1 MATETSVGGGI
12 ESSDGIRGTISKF
25 INDHIVLTLLGPGL
39 LVIGV
44 IFVYPVVWMFYQS
57 LFITAPGIPEP
68 VFDPI
73 YNYEKLFTSARF
85 PKYFGQTLFYATGS
99 LAVSFTW
106 GMCIAL
112 AINHVKNQR
121 ARAFYTTVILFS
133 WALPIAVVA
142 LMWDWVLIAKPFGL
156 LNMIATD
163 IGLTGP
169 GETISLMSNQT
180 LVLPTVT
187 FVDAWLRM
195 PFAMIVF
202 LAGLQAIPQHMY
214 DAAQVDGATSFQ
226 QFWNITLPYLRPYMA
241 IVGLISWMF
250 AFRAFSIIFPMT
262 QGGPGTSTTTMAIWI
277 YREGMVKLDFG
288 YGSAIA
294 AFLVAITVIMATFYV
309 TVVLERIEE

>member
-1 MATETSVGGGI
+1 MATETNVGGI
-12 ESSDGIRGTISKF
+12 EKSDGIKGTVSQF
-25 INDHIVLTLLGPGL
+25 VNDHIVLTLLGPGL
-39 LVIGV
+39 LLIGA
-44 IFVYPVVWMFYQS
+44 IFVYPVLWMFYQS
-57 LFITAPGIPEP
+57 LFMTAPGIPEP
-68 VFDPI
+68 IFDPLF
-73 YNYEKLFTSARF
+73 NYEKLFTSAKF
-85 PKYFGQTLFYATGS
+85 GQYFYQTLFYATGS

-106 GMCIAL
+106 GMGLAL
-112 AINHVKNQR
+112 AINHVKR
-121 ARAFYTTVILFS
+121 KRLRTFYTTVILFS

-163 IGLTGP
+163 LGITGP

-250 AFRAFSIIFPMT
+250 SFRAFSIIFPMT
-262 QGGPGTSTTTMAIWI
+262 QGGPGTATTTMAIWI

-288 YGSAIA
+288 FGSAIA

-309 TVVLERIEE
+309 TVVLQRIEE

>member
-1 MATETSVGGGI
+1 MATETPVGGGI
-12 ESSDGIRGTISKF
+12 DTSDGLRGTISEF
-25 INDHIVLTLLGPGL
+25 VNDHIVLALLGPGL
-39 LVIGV
+39 LLIGV
-44 IFVYPVVWMFYQS
+44 IFVYPVLWMFYQS
-57 LFITAPGIPEP
+57 MFITAPGIPEP
-68 VFDPI
+68 ILDPL
-73 YNYEKLFTSARF
+73 YNYQKLFTSSKF
-85 PKYFGQTLFYATGS
+85 PAYFEQTLFYATGS
-99 LAVSFTW
+99 LAISFTW
-106 GMCIAL
+106 GMGLAL
-112 AINHVKNQR
+112 AINHVKNRR
-121 ARAFYTTVILFS
+121 ARTFYTTVILFS

-156 LNMIATD
+156 LNMLATD
-163 IGLTGP
+163 LGITGP
-169 GETISLMSNQT
+169 GETISLMSNRT

-294 AFLVAITVIMATFYV
+294 AFLVGITVIMATFYV
-309 TVVLERIEE
+309 TVVLQRIEE

>member
-1 MATETSVGGGI
+1 MAAETSVGGI
-12 ESSDGIRGTISKF
+12 DTSDGIKGTLSQF
-25 INDHIVLTLLGPGL
+25 INDHIVLALLGPGL
-39 LVIGV
+39 LLIGV
-44 IFVYPVVWMFYQS
+44 IFIYPVLWMFYQS

-68 VFDPI
+68 IFDPI
-73 YNYEKLFTSARF
+73 YNYEKLFTSAKF
-85 PKYFGQTLFYATGS
+85 PQYFGQTLFYATGS
-99 LAVSFTW
+99 LLVSFSW
-106 GMCIAL
+106 GMVLAL
-112 AINHVKNQR
+112 AINHVKNSQL
-121 ARAFYTTVILFS
+121 RAFYTTVIMFS

-142 LMWDWVLIAKPFGL
+142 LMWDWVLVAKPFGL

-163 IGLTGP
+163 LGITRP
-169 GETISLMSNQT
+169 GETISLMSNNT

-214 DAAQVDGATSFQ
+214 DAAQVDGATTFQ

-262 QGGPGTSTTTMAIWI
+262 QGGPGTATTTMAIWI